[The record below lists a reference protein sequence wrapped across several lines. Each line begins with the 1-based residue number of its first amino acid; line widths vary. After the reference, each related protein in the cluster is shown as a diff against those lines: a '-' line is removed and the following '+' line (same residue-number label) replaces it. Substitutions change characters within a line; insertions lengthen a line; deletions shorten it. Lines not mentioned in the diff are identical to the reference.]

1 MALGIYFYCFK
12 NTSYELFVVGKE
24 EILDSDVPSYQ
35 ANLGKGVSR
44 WRDEYQNED
53 IKATIS
59 LDNDDF
65 LYPVVQTLDN
75 QYYLNHDYS
84 KNKDSL
90 GTIYADYRVNLEG
103 ERKILIFG
111 HSSVVDDVPF
121 NCLEKYYDESFFQN
135 HQFLTLET
143 ENNRYSYEFFSVY
156 IETENF
162 SYMNLNFDSDLKW
175 LAHLKIL

>member
-12 NTSYELFVVGKE
+12 NTSYESFVVGKE
-24 EILDSDVPSYQ
+24 EILDSDVSSYQ

-44 WRDEYQNED
+44 WRNEYQNED

-90 GTIYADYRVNLEG
+90 GAIYADYRVNLEG
-103 ERKILIFG
+103 EGKSLFLGIVLLLMMFLLI
-111 HSSVVDDVPF
+111 
-121 NCLEKYYDESFFQN
+121 
-135 HQFLTLET
+135 
-143 ENNRYSYEFFSVY
+143 
-156 IETENF
+156 I
-162 SYMNLNFDSDLKW
+162 
-175 LAHLKIL
+175 

>member
-121 NCLEKYYDESFFQN
+121 NCLEKYYDESFFRIIN
-135 HQFLTLET
+135 FLL
-143 ENNRYSYEFFSVY
+143 
-156 IETENF
+156 
-162 SYMNLNFDSDLKW
+162 
-175 LAHLKIL
+175 